1 MRAVSPYC
9 SAAHEGFATQYWHGG
24 PATGVSQLIPSMSAQ
39 VPHERQQSRKKHK
52 HRKAGSDEN
61 PSPAFNEDERGNT
74 TGHKRNAIAV
84 REVQW
89 MTGWVG
95 WVTKRTET
103 DARSELRIHGTC
115 AQREVRSEVLMG

>member
-1 MRAVSPYC
+1 
-9 SAAHEGFATQYWHGG
+9 
-24 PATGVSQLIPSMSAQ
+24 MSAQ

-89 MTGWVG
+89 IADRVG
-95 WVTKRTET
+95 RVGHQKNGDGCSQRAPNPWYVRT
-103 DARSELRIHGTC
+103 A
-115 AQREVRSEVLMG
+115 